1 MTPIRRTVQ
10 LLATVTAAA
19 ALAGCGSTSPKTSTA
34 STSPPAGAK
43 QGATPPVA
51 AAKVAIRMFAF
62 SPATVQLERG
72 GKITFTNFDSTAH
85 TATAD
90 DGTSFD
96 SGTLD
101 QGQSKTITFTK
112 AGTYTYHC
120 AFHAFMTGTVVVS

>member
-1 MTPIRRTVQ
+1 MTPTRRARS
-10 LLATVTAAA
+10 LLAAATAAV
-19 ALAGCGSTSPKTSTA
+19 ALAACGSSSPNTSTA
-34 STSPPAGAK
+34 SSSPPAGAT
-43 QGATPPVA
+43 QGAASPVA

-62 SPATVQLERG
+62 SPATVHVRVG
-72 GKITFTNFDSTAH
+72 GRITFTNFDSTAH

-96 SGTLD
+96 SGTLS
-101 QGQSKTITFTK
+101 QGQSRTITFAK